1 MALYGFEKS
10 ATFPSWMGNVMQHIF
25 SFPTAMALAT
35 SVVLLAGCHKAPE
48 RQTTQLLA
56 EARAGETNF
65 SSYAPK
71 NPYVEAGNNLLMR
84 TVLDTPGPDGIRIEL
99 RDLFVTP
106 GSTAD
111 KVSLPGTAVLEVL
124 SGEGK
129 ITTGEKSQELSQGVS
144 VSLAQGATCS
154 LESRGITPLVVRARI
169 FIP

>member
-1 MALYGFEKS
+1 MAAFL
-10 ATFPSWMGNVMQHIF
+10 SWMGNVMQRLF
-25 SFPTAMALAT
+25 CFPTTMVLAT
-35 SVVLLAGCHKAPE
+35 MVVLQAGCQKQQE

-71 NPYVEAGNNLLMR
+71 NPYMEAGTNLLAR

-111 KVSLPGTAVLEVL
+111 KVSLPGAAILEVL
-124 SGEGK
+124 EGEGK
-129 ITTGEKSQELSQGVS
+129 ITSGEQSQELSPGVS
-144 VSLAQGATCS
+144 VSLAQGTTCS
-154 LESRGITPLVVRARI
+154 LESRGITPLVLRARI

>member
-1 MALYGFEKS
+1 
-10 ATFPSWMGNVMQHIF
+10 MGNVMQRIF
-25 SFPTAMALAT
+25 SFPTTMVLAT
-35 SVVLLAGCHKAPE
+35 LVVLQAGCHKEPE

-71 NPYVEAGNNLLMR
+71 NPFMEAGKNLLTR

-111 KVSLPGTAVLEVL
+111 KVTLPGTAVLEVL

-129 ITTGEKSQELSQGVS
+129 ITTGEKTQELSQGVS
-144 VSLAQGATCS
+144 VSLAQGATFS
-154 LESRGITPLVVRARI
+154 LESRGITPLVLRARI